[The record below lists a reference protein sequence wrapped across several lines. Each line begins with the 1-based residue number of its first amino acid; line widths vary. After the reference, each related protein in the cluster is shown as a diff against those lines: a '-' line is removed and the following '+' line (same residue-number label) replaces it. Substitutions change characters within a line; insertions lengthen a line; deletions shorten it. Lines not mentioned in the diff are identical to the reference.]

1 MEEAI
6 DSKDK
11 RLLMIELSCKDHKCN
26 PCTYPDCQRYVK
38 LTQKPKFNVKRFEVE
53 NPSMKDDERQW
64 IMLVELSCK
73 DKKCNPC
80 TYPNCQRFKREVK
93 GKKMFKVRSTEIREK
108 EPRGENEPKGA
119 VEG

>member
-1 MEEAI
+1 MDETTE
-6 DSKDK
+6 SKDK

-26 PCTYPDCQRYVK
+26 PCTYPDCQRYTK

-64 IMLVELSCK
+64 IMFVELSCK

-80 TYPNCQRFKREVK
+80 TYPNCQRFKRGDK
-93 GKKMFKVRSTEIREK
+93 GKKTFKVKSTELKDTEK
-108 EPRGENEPKGA
+108 AKQV
-119 VEG
+119 VEGETS